1 MRRDEIDNNSL
12 RDIEISTVFP

>member
-12 RDIEISTVFP
+12 RDIEICTVFP